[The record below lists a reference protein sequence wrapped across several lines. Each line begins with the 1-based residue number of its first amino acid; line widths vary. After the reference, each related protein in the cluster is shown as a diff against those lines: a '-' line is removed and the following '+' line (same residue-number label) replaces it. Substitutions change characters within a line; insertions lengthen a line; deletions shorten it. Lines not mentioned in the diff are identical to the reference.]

1 MGSLL
6 HKEITEQV
14 LASFFGVYDEHGFG
28 FAEAVYQRSL
38 VVELQ
43 LRGLEVGREVRTE
56 IVYKGVPV
64 GLYRADLI
72 VSGKVLVEVKSIATL
87 GPADERQVI
96 NYLKATGI
104 VVGMLL
110 NFGPRPQFRRLIYS
124 RAH

>member
-14 LASFFGVYDEHGFG
+14 LASFFGVYDEQGFG

>member
-28 FAEAVYQRSL
+28 FVEAVYQRSL

-56 IVYKGVPV
+56 IVYKGVSV

-87 GPADERQVI
+87 GSADERQVI

-104 VVGMLL
+104 AVGMLL